1 MNEKSLLEL
10 SFGRLKG
17 LFIAV
22 GIFSIFANLL
32 MLTGPLF
39 MLQVYDRVLASRSV
53 ETLTA
58 LFILITGLFLIYGIL
73 EFARGRVL
81 ARAGAKLQ
89 SFLGP
94 RIDTISFNTYQ
105 RGKISSHQAPEELAA
120 LKKSISSP
128 APFVF
133 MDLPWTPLFIAMMFV
148 FHPWLGYCGLIGG
161 LIMICMTVVNQISSK
176 KGLQTAN
183 SLDHHA
189 AVLSRQAVSNAE
201 LVQALGMKEAI
212 TNRINDARARATLK
226 DLSANDRTGGFG
238 AASKSMRF
246 YLQSSILAVG
256 AYLAINGEVTPG
268 AMIAASILMGRALA
282 PVEQGIAQWPM
293 ILRGLSAYN
302 NLKSLIN
309 QYPAERSRTI
319 QSRPGASLDVR
330 NLTLTIPNTDK
341 LSLISVGFD
350 LAPGE
355 VLGVLGKS
363 ASGKSSLTKALS
375 NIWKPTTGSIKL
387 GGIDLFQFPSE
398 TLGEYIGYLPQ
409 DVTLL
414 PGTVS
419 ENIARMKS
427 DVPPEQIIL
436 AAKNA
441 GAHEMIVGLPDGYE
455 TIVGEG
461 GAQLSGGQRQR
472 IGLARALFGNPVLIV
487 LDEPNSHLDNDGEA
501 ALVTAVQKLKDQNKT
516 VVIATHRPNVI
527 SVCDKILVLEK
538 GKVST
543 FGLRDEIIG
552 AIKPVRQLEKPK
564 PMITRNPD
572 TVRKIARLKA
582 L

>member
-1 MNEKSLLEL
+1 M

-17 LFIAV
+17 LFLAV
-22 GIFSIFANLL
+22 GIFSIFTNLL

-89 SFLGP
+89 NLLGP
-94 RIDTISFNTYQ
+94 RVDDIALNTYEKGTVSA
-105 RGKISSHQAPEELAA
+105 RQAPEELTA

-161 LIMICMTVVNQISSK
+161 VIMICMTVINQVSSK
-176 KGLQTAN
+176 KGLQVAN
-183 SLDHHA
+183 GLDHHA
-189 AVLSRQAVSNAE
+189 GLLSRQAISNAE
-201 LVQALGMKEAI
+201 VVQALGMKSAI
-212 TNRINDARARATLK
+212 ADRINNVRAQASLK
-226 DLSANDRTGGFG
+226 DLNANDRTGGFG

-246 YLQSSILAVG
+246 YLQSGILAVG
-256 AYLAINGEVTPG
+256 AFLAINGEVTPG

-293 ILRGLSAYN
+293 ILRGMVAYR
-302 NLKSLIN
+302 NLKNLLKL
-309 QYPAERSRTI
+309 YPAEKARTI
-319 QSRPGASLDVR
+319 QSHPESSLDVR
-330 NLTLTIPNTDK
+330 NLTLTIPNTDR

-375 NIWKPTTGSIKL
+375 NIYKPTTGSIKL

-398 TLGEYIGYLPQ
+398 TLGEFIGYLPQ
-409 DVTLL
+409 DVALL

-427 DVPPEQIIL
+427 NVPPEQVIL

-441 GAHEMIVGLPDGYE
+441 GAHDMIVSLPDGYE
-455 TIVGEG
+455 TVVGEG
-461 GAQLSGGQRQR
+461 GAMLSGGQRQQ
-472 IGLARALFGNPVLIV
+472 IGLARALFGNPVLVI
-487 LDEPNSHLDNDGEA
+487 LDEPNSHLDTDGEA
-501 ALVTAVQKLKDQNKT
+501 TLVSAVQRLKDKNKT
-516 VVIATHRPNVI
+516 VVIATHRPSII

-552 AIKPVRQLEKPK
+552 AINSARQLEKPR